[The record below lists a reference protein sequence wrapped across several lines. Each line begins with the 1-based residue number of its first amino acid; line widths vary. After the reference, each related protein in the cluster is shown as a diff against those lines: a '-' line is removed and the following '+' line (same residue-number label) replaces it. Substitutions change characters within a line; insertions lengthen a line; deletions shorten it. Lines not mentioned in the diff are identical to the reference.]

1 VTTSCIIKHF
11 EHYSPLTDNDKRLLD
26 TLEESPETYPKNAH
40 IWKPGDVADHFYTL
54 SSGWAYTYRDMEDG
68 SRQVLDIYIPGD
80 VIGLRELAFEKQIT
94 GLYLLTDAQLC
105 AFPKTRLTEVFS
117 ESLLLSTIFFIIT
130 SVDQAILLERLVN
143 LGRRSARQKL
153 AHFLLEISTR
163 LYKTNA
169 DIDNPL
175 KLPLSQTLLAD
186 ALGLSAVHVN
196 RTFKALK
203 EEHLISATN
212 GSVQLLDIAGLKEA
226 AGFDPE
232 YLAEN
237 VSGLL
242 QHVRQMQRQME
253 AGARSDTA
261 VRAHQS

>member
-1 VTTSCIIKHF
+1 MTTSCIIKHF
-11 EHYSPLTDNDKRLLD
+11 EHYSPLTDNDKWLLD
-26 TLEESPETYPKNAH
+26 TLEESPKAYPKSTH
-40 IWKPGDVADHFYTL
+40 IWQPGDVAEHFYTL
-54 SSGWAYTYRDMEDG
+54 SNGWAYTYRNMEDG
-68 SRQVLDIYIPGD
+68 SRQVLDIYVPGD

-94 GLYLLTDAQLC
+94 GLSLLTDAQLC

-130 SVDQAILLERLVN
+130 SIDQAILLERLVN

-153 AHFLLEISTR
+153 THFMLEISTR
-163 LYKTNA
+163 LSKTNA
-169 DIDNPL
+169 DVDNPL

-203 EEHLISATN
+203 EEALISATN
-212 GSVQLLDIAGLKEA
+212 GSVQLLDIPGLKQA

-237 VSGLL
+237 VAGLL
-242 QHVRQMQRQME
+242 QHVRQMQHRIE
-253 AGARSDTA
+253 ADPQSDNTARA
-261 VRAHQS
+261 Q